1 MACKIILTP
10 VIALEEDEAALCAVA
25 EIADK
30 FDAQP
35 IALILAMHL
44 ASSFMDQAAP
54 LSAVLEDLASGS
66 RSHAAQLRS
75 GIAAWL
81 QRAPR
86 PFEVRDLAIESAV
99 NDDRIVAHARLADL
113 TIMAHAASHDRARRA
128 AIEDVLFK
136 SGRPM
141 LVVPAR
147 PLKRRSWDRVVIGW
161 NATAESVRAVVG
173 AMPFLAGAKQ
183 VVITTVDA
191 KRTSGATS
199 APGQELA
206 EYLQRHD
213 VTAEVRNIDG
223 LGRSHGKALL
233 DAAVDIDADLLVI
246 GAYGHSR
253 ARELLFGGV
262 TRELLAGSTVP
273 LLMAH

>member
-10 VIALEEDEAALCAVA
+10 VIALEEDEAALCAAA

-81 QRAPR
+81 ERAPR
-86 PFEVRDLAIESAV
+86 SFEVRDLAIESAV

-147 PLKRRSWDRVVIGW
+147 PLERRSWDKVVIGW
-161 NATAESVRAVVG
+161 NATAESVRAVTG
-173 AMPFLAGAKQ
+173 AMPFLTHAKQ
-183 VVITTVDA
+183 VVIATVDA
-191 KRTSGATS
+191 KGTSGATF
-199 APGQELA
+199 APGRELA
-206 EYLQRHD
+206 TYLQRHD

-233 DAAVDIDADLLVI
+233 DAAVDIGADMLVI

>member
-10 VIALEEDEAALCAVA
+10 VIALEEDEAALCAAA

-81 QRAPR
+81 ERALR

-147 PLKRRSWDRVVIGW
+147 PLERRSWDRVIIGW

-173 AMPFLAGAKQ
+173 AMPFLTHAKQ
-183 VVITTVDA
+183 VVIATVDA
-191 KRTSGATS
+191 KGTSGATF
-199 APGQELA
+199 APGRELA
-206 EYLQRHD
+206 AYLQRHD

-233 DAAVDIDADLLVI
+233 DAAVDIGADMLVI

>member
-1 MACKIILTP
+1 MACKSILTP
-10 VIALEEDEAALCAVA
+10 VIALEEDEAALCAAA

-35 IALILAMHL
+35 VALILAMHL

-75 GIAAWL
+75 GIADWL
-81 QRAPR
+81 ARAPR
-86 PFEVRDLAIESAV
+86 QFEVRDLAIESAV
-99 NDDRIVAHARLADL
+99 YDDRIVGHARVADL
-113 TIMAHAASHDRARRA
+113 TVMAHAASHDRARRA

-141 LVVPAR
+141 LIVPAR
-147 PLKRRSWDRVVIGW
+147 PLERRTWDKVVIGW
-161 NATAESVRAVVG
+161 NATAESVRAVIG
-173 AMPFLAGAKQ
+173 AMPFLAAAKQ
-183 VVITTVDA
+183 VVVATVDA
-191 KRTSGATS
+191 KRSSGAVS
-199 APGQELA
+199 APGRDLA

-213 VTAEVRNIDG
+213 VSAEVRNIDG
-223 LGRSHGKALL
+223 MGRSHGKALL
-233 DAAVDIDADLLVI
+233 DATIDIGADMLVI

-253 ARELLFGGV
+253 AREMLFGGV